1 MVFKFQNKRGISII
15 FNWIFSLIVGVVIL
29 SFLIYFAVQNTDLF
43 GKVTAKVVAEEL
55 DILFSGYETTKTSS
69 SLDFGREVKL
79 GFECKNGKQ
88 NFEVNGKGGT
98 KVWGKIIFA
107 PKEIET
113 NKIKILTES
122 WNVPFRVGNF
132 IYIWD
137 ENEVGDIENFES
149 LNGVQKDPSR
159 IGNLPC
165 SDNTKQIYY
174 DDFNGDY
181 IGKVCFGD
189 GNGEVFYGKALLLGA
204 ILTEDY
210 ETFSCL
216 NEIAKD
222 KFNLMEEIYKEKMGT
237 LFVNNQCDGESY
249 SRFRTPLNSF
259 SNSLNGIMDFETM
272 KSAVRAMESANENL
286 VKGGCASVY

>member
-88 NFEVNGKGGT
+88 SFEVNGKGGT

-122 WNVPFRVGNF
+122 WNVPFRVANF

-137 ENEVGDIENFES
+137 ENELGDIENFNS

-159 IGNLPC
+159 IGNFPC
-165 SDNTKQIYY
+165 SGNDKQIYY
-174 DDFNGDY
+174 DETSEGDY
-181 IGKVCFGD
+181 IGKVCFD
-189 GNGEVFYGKALLLGA
+189 KKGEVFYGKALLLGA
-204 ILTEDY
+204 ILTDDY

-216 NEIAKD
+216 NEIAKER
-222 KFNLMEEIYKEKMGT
+222 FNLMEEVYSEKMGT
-237 LFVNNQCDGESY
+237 LVSNGQCGGSY
-249 SRFRTPLNSF
+249 SRFGNPLGRF
-259 SNSLNGIMDFETM
+259 SNYLNTGFDFVSMEG
-272 KSAVRAMESANENL
+272 AVRAMRNANKDL
-286 VKGGCASVY
+286 IKGGCAGAY